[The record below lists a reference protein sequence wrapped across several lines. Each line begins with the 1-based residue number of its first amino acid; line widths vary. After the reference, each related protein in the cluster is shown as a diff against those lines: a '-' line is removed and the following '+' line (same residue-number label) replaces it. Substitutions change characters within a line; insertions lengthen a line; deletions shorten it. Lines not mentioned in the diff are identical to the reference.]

1 VASIVGMETVMTP
14 QRPNRKA
21 VATSRFDPFAI
32 LEGTRSLDIGGPAG
46 ARPKRVLEFLLAAGG
61 DRVPIADLLWG
72 ERISQ
77 NEAAAPRAFIYWAVP
92 TRRSKQLPPHVAEQT
107 VAEAVREVPI
117 P

>member
-1 VASIVGMETVMTP
+1 MTP
-14 QRPNRKA
+14 QRPNRIA
-21 VATSRFDPFAI
+21 VATSRLDPLAI

-46 ARPKRVLEFLLAAGG
+46 VRPKRVLELLLAAGG
-61 DRVPIADLLWG
+61 DRVPIADLLGG

-77 NEAAAPRAFIYWAVP
+77 NEAVAPRAFIHWAEP
-92 TRRSKQLPPHVAEQT
+92 ARRSKQRRPHVAEQS